1 MGSVI
6 GFQYNNTPYYFQKN
20 IQGDI
25 VSIVNAMGVK
35 VVEYTYD
42 AWGKLLTTTGTMV
55 STIGTYNPFRYR
67 GYYYDSETGLY
78 YVSSRYYDPEIGR
91 WINADGFVSTGQDIT
106 GYNMFAY
113 CGNNPVNRK
122 DPTGQFW
129 ITALIVAAV
138 VAVCTVALSGCS
150 AQPSTPSNYV
160 QENSTNQNCYS
171 YAFDL
176 PHSANPGDYSVSGNS
191 DYMFKDKNIYTPE
204 EITEF
209 IQRDM
214 DALNKSVRVVDS
226 PKDKL
231 DNEYIVAMKTSTI
244 VISSIGVADY
254 HFAVQLSDGS
264 WADKPGQKPS
274 RWNVLDGAAI
284 AWDLGNIKNY
294 YNTET
299 VYFAVER

>member
-1 MGSVI
+1 MRL
-6 GFQYNNTPYYFQKN
+6 P
-20 IQGDI
+20 
-25 VSIVNAMGVK
+25 
-35 VVEYTYD
+35 
-42 AWGKLLTTTGTMV
+42 
-55 STIGTYNPFRYR
+55 GTYISPADTEF
-67 GYYYDSETGLY
+67 YYLQ
-78 YVSSRYYDPEIGR
+78 SRYYDPCICR
-91 WINADGFVSTGQDIT
+91 FINVDAFASTGQGFL

-122 DPTGQFW
+122 DPTGQFG
-129 ITALIVAAV
+129 ITALIITAV
-138 VAVCTVALSGCS
+138 VAVCGVVLSGCT

-176 PHSANPGDYSVSGNS
+176 PHSANPGDYSASDNS
-191 DYMFKDKNIYTPE
+191 DYMFKDKNIYTPA
-204 EITEF
+204 EITGF
-209 IQRDM
+209 IERDM

-231 DNEYIVAMKTSTI
+231 ENEYIVAMKTSTI
-244 VISSIGVADY
+244 VIPSIGVADY

-264 WADKPGQKPS
+264 WADKPGQSPS
-274 RWNVLDGAAI
+274 RWNVLDGTEI